1 LYHKKTKKK
10 RRKRM
15 KEGSAIRAALYA
27 RCSTHD
33 KGQDPELQ
41 LVPLREYCQRRGF
54 TVTGE
59 YVDNGISGS
68 KDHRPQLDRLH
79 DAARKR
85 QIDLIVVWK
94 LDRFGRSLKQLVN
107 ALEELSS
114 LGVGFIS
121 YQDNLDLTTPQGRLM
136 FHIIG
141 SMAEFERELIAE
153 RVRAGIEN
161 ARRKGK
167 RIGKKAIP
175 PVDIAKI
182 IHGHEKAPSLSI
194 RQLAGELGFK
204 KSLVHKT
211 LVNFRSGRL
220 DECGF
225 AA

>member
-1 LYHKKTKKK
+1 MEKV
-10 RRKRM
+10 
-15 KEGSAIRAALYA
+15 RAALYA
-27 RCSTHD
+27 RCSTLD

-54 TVTGE
+54 IITGE
-59 YVDNGISGS
+59 YVDNGISGTTER
-68 KDHRPQLDRLH
+68 RPQLDRLL

-85 QIDLIVVWK
+85 QVDMIIVWK

-107 ALEELSS
+107 TLEELSS
-114 LGVGFIS
+114 LGIGFIS
-121 YQDNLDLTTPQGRLM
+121 YQDNLDLTTSQGRLM

-167 RIGKKAIP
+167 RIGRKAVP
-175 PVDIAKI
+175 PVDMAKI
-182 IHGHEKAPSLSI
+182 IDIHKKTPSLSI
-194 RQLAGELGFK
+194 RELARTLGFK

-211 LVNFRSGRL
+211 LMNFRTGLL